1 MGIREYYD
9 KLAKSYDKL
18 YKNKYMRV
26 VEIEI
31 IKREIKD
38 DDFVLDI
45 GCGTGEQLKLLNEAV
60 GLDISIEMAKIA
72 KHKTNKPVIVA
83 NAEFLPFKSKSFD
96 KAISFFG
103 ALNHCNLKRA
113 LREVNRVLKDDGVFI
128 FTVANIYDI
137 KWILKNILRGDFKKV
152 KNALKKRKGTI
163 IKIIDGEKIKVKTR
177 FYSIREVENALKEE
191 GFEVVYTF
199 GANITNSPLDRFIY
213 KSFLKHFAS
222 YVGFVAR
229 KVKRD
234 R

>member
-1 MGIREYYD
+1 MGIKEYYD

-26 VEIEI
+26 VEREI

-45 GCGTGEQLKLLNEAV
+45 GCGTGEQLKLLNKAI

-72 KHKTNKPVIVA
+72 KHKTNKPVVVA
-83 NAEFLPFKSKSFD
+83 NAEFLPFKNKSFD

-137 KWILKNILRGDFKKV
+137 KWILKNILRGDFKKIR
-152 KNALKKRKGTI
+152 NALKKRKGTI

-177 FYSIREVENALKEE
+177 FYSIRDVENALKEE

-229 KVKRD
+229 KVKKR
-234 R
+234 

>member
-1 MGIREYYD
+1 MGIKEYYD

-18 YKNKYMRV
+18 YRNKYMRV
-26 VEIEI
+26 VEREV

-45 GCGTGEQLKLLNEAV
+45 GCGTGEQLKLLNKAV

-72 KHKTNKPVIVA
+72 KHKTNKPVVVA
-83 NAEFLPFKSKSFD
+83 NVEFLPFKNKSFD
-96 KAISFFG
+96 KAVSFFG

-128 FTVANIYDI
+128 FTIANIYDI
-137 KWILKNILRGDFKKV
+137 KWILKNILRGDLKKV
-152 KNALKKRKGTI
+152 KNALKKRRGII
-163 IKIIDGEKIKVKTR
+163 IKIIDGEKIKVKTK
-177 FYSIREVENALKEE
+177 FYSIKEVENALKEE
-191 GFEVVYTF
+191 GFEVIYTF

-222 YVGFVAR
+222 YIGFVAK
-229 KVKRD
+229 KVK
-234 R
+234 

>member
-1 MGIREYYD
+1 
-9 KLAKSYDKL
+9 
-18 YKNKYMRV
+18 MRV
-26 VEIEI
+26 VEREI

-45 GCGTGEQLKLLNEAV
+45 GCGTGEQLKLLNKAI

-72 KHKTNKPVIVA
+72 KHKTNKPVVVA
-83 NAEFLPFKSKSFD
+83 NAEFLPFKNKSFD

-137 KWILKNILRGDFKKV
+137 KWILKNILRGDFKKIR
-152 KNALKKRKGTI
+152 NALKKRKGTI

-177 FYSIREVENALKEE
+177 FYSIRDVENALKEE

-229 KVKRD
+229 KVKKR
-234 R
+234 

>member
-1 MGIREYYD
+1 MGIKEYYD

-26 VEIEI
+26 VEREI

-45 GCGTGEQLKLLNEAV
+45 GCGTGEQLKILNKAI

-72 KHKTNKPVIVA
+72 KHKTNKPVVVA
-83 NAEFLPFKSKSFD
+83 NAEFLPFKNKSFD

-128 FTVANIYDI
+128 FTIANIYDI

-199 GANITNSPLDRFIY
+199 GANITNSPLDKFIY
-213 KSFLKHFAS
+213 RSFLKHFAS
-222 YVGFVAR
+222 YIGFVA
-229 KVKRD
+229 KKANKK
-234 R
+234 

>member
-1 MGIREYYD
+1 MGIKEYYD
-9 KLAKSYDKL
+9 KLAKNYDKL

-26 VEIEI
+26 VEREI
-31 IKREIKD
+31 IKKEIKD

-45 GCGTGEQLKLLNEAV
+45 GCGTGEQLKLLNRAI

-72 KHKTNKPVIVA
+72 NKKTNKPVVVA
-83 NAEFLPFKSKSFD
+83 NVEFLPFKNKSFD

-152 KNALKKRKGTI
+152 KNALKKRRGTI
-163 IKIIDGEKIKVKTR
+163 IKIIDGERIKVKTR
-177 FYSIREVENALKEE
+177 FYSIIEVENALKEE

-222 YVGFVAR
+222 YIGFVAK
-229 KVKRD
+229 KVKKR
-234 R
+234 

>member
-1 MGIREYYD
+1 MGIKEYYD

-26 VEIEI
+26 VEREI
-31 IKREIKD
+31 IKKEIKD
-38 DDFVLDI
+38 NDFVLDI
-45 GCGTGEQLKLLNEAV
+45 GCGTGEQLKLLNRAV
-60 GLDISIEMAKIA
+60 GLDISIEMAKMA
-72 KHKTNKPVIVA
+72 KHKTNKPVVVA

-128 FTVANIYDI
+128 FTIANIYDI

-199 GANITNSPLDRFIY
+199 GANITNSPLDKFIY

-222 YVGFVAR
+222 YIGFVAR
-229 KVKRD
+229 KVKNK
-234 R
+234 

>member
-1 MGIREYYD
+1 MGIKEYYD

-26 VEIEI
+26 VEREI

-45 GCGTGEQLKLLNEAV
+45 GCGTGEQLKLLNRAV

-72 KHKTNKPVIVA
+72 KHKTNKPVVVA

-128 FTVANIYDI
+128 FTIANIYDI

-199 GANITNSPLDRFIY
+199 GANITNSPLDKFIY

-222 YVGFVAR
+222 YIGFVA
-229 KVKRD
+229 KKANKK
-234 R
+234 

>member
-1 MGIREYYD
+1 MGIKEYYD

-26 VEIEI
+26 VEREI
-31 IKREIKD
+31 IKKEIKD
-38 DDFVLDI
+38 NDFVLDI
-45 GCGTGEQLKLLNEAV
+45 GCGTGEQLKLLNRAV
-60 GLDISIEMAKIA
+60 GLDISIEMAKMA
-72 KHKTNKPVIVA
+72 KHKTNKPVVVA
-83 NAEFLPFKSKSFD
+83 NAEFLPFKNKSFD

-163 IKIIDGEKIKVKTR
+163 TKIIDGEKIKVKTR
-177 FYSIREVENALKEE
+177 FYSIGEVENALRKE
-191 GFEVVYTF
+191 GFEVIYMF
-199 GANITNSPLDRFIY
+199 GANITNSPLDKFIY
-213 KSFLKHFAS
+213 RSFLKHFAS
-222 YVGFVAR
+222 YIGFVA
-229 KVKRD
+229 KKANKK
-234 R
+234 